1 MLRTGK
7 DAVTTTPE
15 ILAFLDGPDFLI
27 VTKANVKSIVHRRAY
42 MDYVGVKR
50 FDADGNVTGELRIV
64 GLFTSTAYTSLA
76 SEIPLLRS
84 KIEKVKEHFGFDPMS
99 HSGRMLDNTLESYP
113 RDDLFQIDT
122 TLLASFAEQ
131 INDLADRPRVR
142 VLPRIDH
149 FDRFVSVIV
158 YVPREEYDS
167 IVRER
172 IGTYLK
178 TVYDGRVSA
187 YYPAFPEGGVA
198 RVHFII
204 GRSGGKTPRI
214 PQAKLEQTIREIT
227 ARWDDRFEALAGPK
241 APKLSVD
248 QAFQDS
254 FTPEETVADLAD
266 IGACAAG
273 EPLRIQ
279 FYHRREEHGRVLSLK
294 IFTPG
299 ASWRCRVACRFWR
312 ISASMSSANGPST
325 SACRPPMEKRSS
337 SCCTTWSSRPA
348 PAATSICSVMAP
360 PSRKLRR
367 RLRRHDR

>member
-1 MLRTGK
+1 
-7 DAVTTTPE
+7 
-15 ILAFLDGPDFLI
+15 
-27 VTKANVKSIVHRRAY
+27 
-42 MDYVGVKR
+42 
-50 FDADGNVTGELRIV
+50 
-64 GLFTSTAYTSLA
+64 
-76 SEIPLLRS
+76 
-84 KIEKVKEHFGFDPMS
+84 MS

-167 IVRER
+167 LVRER
-172 IGTYLK
+172 IGAYLK

-227 ARWDDRFEALAGPK
+227 ARWDDRFEVLAGPK
-241 APKLSVD
+241 APKISVD

-266 IGACAAG
+266 IAPA
-273 EPLRIQ
+273 P
-279 FYHRREEHGRVLSLK
+279 
-294 IFTPG
+294 P
-299 ASWRCRVACRFWR
+299 ASR
-312 ISASMSSANGPST
+312 SASSSTTARRTRAAS
-325 SACRPPMEKRSS
+325 CR
-337 SCCTTWSSRPA
+337 
-348 PAATSICSVMAP
+348 
-360 PSRKLRR
+360 
-367 RLRRHDR
+367 

>member
-1 MLRTGK
+1 
-7 DAVTTTPE
+7 
-15 ILAFLDGPDFLI
+15 
-27 VTKANVKSIVHRRAY
+27 
-42 MDYVGVKR
+42 
-50 FDADGNVTGELRIV
+50 
-64 GLFTSTAYTSLA
+64 
-76 SEIPLLRS
+76 
-84 KIEKVKEHFGFDPMS
+84 MS

-167 IVRER
+167 IVREK

-214 PQAKLEQTIREIT
+214 PQAQLEEAIRGIT
-227 ARWDDRFEALAGPK
+227 ARWDERFEALAGYK
-241 APKLSVD
+241 APRITRQQRLSG
-248 QAFQDS
+248 FL
-254 FTPEETVADLAD
+254 FTPEETVSDLAD
-266 IGACAAG
+266 ISSPAPTAN
-273 EPLRIQ
+273 R
-279 FYHRREEHGRVLSLK
+279 
-294 IFTPG
+294 
-299 ASWRCRVACRFWR
+299 
-312 ISASMSSANGPST
+312 SASNSIIAKEEQGPALSA
-325 SACRPPMEKRSS
+325 
-337 SCCTTWSSRPA
+337 
-348 PAATSICSVMAP
+348 
-360 PSRKLRR
+360 
-367 RLRRHDR
+367 